1 MNRETEILIVAV
13 QNQSMQTI
21 LVKAKINKSQKDTL
35 CWLCKKAHESIDASG
50 CSKLA
55 QKYKR
60 RHDNLSKIIHWK
72 LARKS
77 SFKTGDKSVLKV
89 FEARKC
95 FRE

>member
-1 MNRETEILIVAV
+1 M
-13 QNQSMQTI
+13 
-21 LVKAKINKSQKDTL
+21 L
-35 CWLCKKAHESIDASG
+35 CWLCKKAHERIDASG

-55 QKYKR
+55 QEYKR

-95 FRE
+95 FREWWLYKKYCGISVFRLIMLWKLEDQIWL